1 MPGIDLR
8 RWRWLESGL
17 IPLAS
22 AVMRTAWLTP
32 LMYLLLNNVFVA
44 PSGVPYP
51 GWLILVLLLG
61 ASALNGLVQE
71 HPNAPAIM
79 AGAGLLAVL
88 LVLGY
93 AFQFDASHPGRWLLR
108 LLANLTDFRLA
119 FPASL
124 VVILATALLWR
135 KGMTVVW
142 DNYLELFKGFL
153 TGVIALGAMLLLVSS
168 ATWEASG
175 LNLWG
180 LLLTFVFAAL
190 LSLATISAHQTL
202 EVERLK
208 DARVPPLSR
217 QWLMVVGSVILA
229 VILVGWVAAELL
241 SPDAVQQLLRLLR
254 PVWVA
259 IRTAISYVILAI
271 AYVVFW
277 LLGPLLE
284 LVQSSMADN
293 WDQATKELGERLEEE
308 MELPEPAPT
317 AGLPPA
323 LLLALRILGITL
335 LVVGIAWLLYRAYRK
350 RSRKARSKVLEQRE
364 SVLTTDLLAQQLR
377 DLLASL
383 RRKPAVSPFVPVA
396 GEDPRVVIRRLYQQM
411 LQRLSARGRAR
422 PPEVTPRAYARS
434 VADLLPAGSEA
445 LTILTEAYLV
455 ARYAPDPP
463 TWQQVAEAS
472 AAWEQIAAQLGG

>member
-142 DNYLELFKGFL
+142 DN
-153 TGVIALGAMLLLVSS
+153 
-168 ATWEASG
+168 
-175 LNLWG
+175 
-180 LLLTFVFAAL
+180 
-190 LSLATISAHQTL
+190 
-202 EVERLK
+202 
-208 DARVPPLSR
+208 
-217 QWLMVVGSVILA
+217 
-229 VILVGWVAAELL
+229 
-241 SPDAVQQLLRLLR
+241 
-254 PVWVA
+254 
-259 IRTAISYVILAI
+259 
-271 AYVVFW
+271 
-277 LLGPLLE
+277 
-284 LVQSSMADN
+284 
-293 WDQATKELGERLEEE
+293 
-308 MELPEPAPT
+308 
-317 AGLPPA
+317 
-323 LLLALRILGITL
+323 
-335 LVVGIAWLLYRAYRK
+335 
-350 RSRKARSKVLEQRE
+350 
-364 SVLTTDLLAQQLR
+364 
-377 DLLASL
+377 
-383 RRKPAVSPFVPVA
+383 
-396 GEDPRVVIRRLYQQM
+396 
-411 LQRLSARGRAR
+411 
-422 PPEVTPRAYARS
+422 
-434 VADLLPAGSEA
+434 
-445 LTILTEAYLV
+445 
-455 ARYAPDPP
+455 
-463 TWQQVAEAS
+463 
-472 AAWEQIAAQLGG
+472 